1 MEMVLYPKSE
11 IDTRID
17 RLQRQMGELTGA
29 ILFQSVDMCYFSGT
43 AQEGLVYIPRESD
56 PIVMIRKSLERA
68 KQESPLNV
76 IALRSL
82 KTIKMDLGI
91 TPGSVIGLELDVL
104 PYNNY
109 SRVQHILDDA
119 KIVDISEKIKH
130 IRSVKSEFEIDLIKE
145 ASKMV
150 DTGIASVE
158 EHLKEGMSEIELAGK
173 VEAVM
178 RSLGHQ
184 GTLHF
189 RRFNHEL
196 HFGHIM
202 SGPDAAI
209 PSFVASP
216 NGGRGVSLL
225 HPQGAG
231 FKKIKRN
238 EPLLVDYA
246 GIYNGY
252 IADETRIFSIGKI
265 PQDLEDAHIASLEIQ
280 KAISNELSPGRTGR
294 ELFNLSEAKGLLL
307 GYENQLGGP
316 PGNKCGF
323 VGHGV
328 GLEIDDYPILGPVD
342 HQIQPSMTI
351 AIEPKMIYPGIGVV
365 GIEDTFLTTT
375 ERAERLTRLPQEI
388 WRL

>member
-1 MEMVLYPKSE
+1 MVLYPKSE

-17 RLQRQMGELTGA
+17 RLQRQMGEMTGA

-43 AQEGLVYIPRESD
+43 AQEGLVYIPRASD

-109 SRVQHILDDA
+109 SRVQHVLDDA
-119 KIVDISEKIKH
+119 KIVDISEKIKL

-216 NGGRGVSLL
+216 TGGRGVSLL

>member
-1 MEMVLYPKSE
+1 
-11 IDTRID
+11 
-17 RLQRQMGELTGA
+17 
-29 ILFQSVDMCYFSGT
+29 
-43 AQEGLVYIPRESD
+43 
-56 PIVMIRKSLERA
+56 
-68 KQESPLNV
+68 
-76 IALRSL
+76 
-82 KTIKMDLGI
+82 
-91 TPGSVIGLELDVL
+91 
-104 PYNNY
+104 
-109 SRVQHILDDA
+109 
-119 KIVDISEKIKH
+119 
-130 IRSVKSEFEIDLIKE
+130 
-145 ASKMV
+145 MV

-158 EHLKEGMSEIELAGK
+158 EYLREGMSEIELAGK

-196 HFGHIM
+196 HFGHVM

-216 NGGRGVSLL
+216 TGGKGVSLL
-225 HPQGAG
+225 HPSGAG
-231 FKKIKRN
+231 FKKIKQN

-280 KAISNELSPGRTGR
+280 KAIANELRPGRTGR

-342 HQIQPSMTI
+342 HQIRANMTI
-351 AIEPKMIYPGIGVV
+351 AVEPKMIYPEIGVV

-375 ERAERLTRLPQEI
+375 GRAERLTRFPREI